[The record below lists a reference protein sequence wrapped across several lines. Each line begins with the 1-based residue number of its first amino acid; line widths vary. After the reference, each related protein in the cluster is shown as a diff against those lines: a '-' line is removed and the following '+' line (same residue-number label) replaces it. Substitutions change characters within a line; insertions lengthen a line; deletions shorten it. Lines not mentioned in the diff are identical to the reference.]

1 MCSTQ
6 HYSCHTPKQRST
18 APTSPDLHRTLTMMK
33 NDMKLKRSL
42 IIGNEAE
49 DISISSSGKAMTSQK
64 HRGNLPHVS
73 RTAEKRLSEST
84 ATVTASIPNP
94 EHMALEIPIIVVTD
108 PEGQHWQPTIYQME
122 PKKVF
127 YLAPGL
133 YPELASPTA
142 EERDII
148 ATTPY
153 VPTPVSVSLLRSVRR
168 KISAAFRIRSNNT
181 ASTPHSEQPQITFS
195 LH

>member
-1 MCSTQ
+1 M
-6 HYSCHTPKQRST
+6 
-18 APTSPDLHRTLTMMK
+18 
-33 NDMKLKRSL
+33 
-42 IIGNEAE
+42 
-49 DISISSSGKAMTSQK
+49 
-64 HRGNLPHVS
+64 
-73 RTAEKRLSEST
+73 
-84 ATVTASIPNP
+84 AS
-94 EHMALEIPIIVVTD
+94 EIPIIVVTD

-122 PKKVF
+122 PKKAF

-168 KISAAFRIRSNNT
+168 KISAAFRIRSNDT
-181 ASTPHSEQPQITFS
+181 ASAQHSEQPQITFS